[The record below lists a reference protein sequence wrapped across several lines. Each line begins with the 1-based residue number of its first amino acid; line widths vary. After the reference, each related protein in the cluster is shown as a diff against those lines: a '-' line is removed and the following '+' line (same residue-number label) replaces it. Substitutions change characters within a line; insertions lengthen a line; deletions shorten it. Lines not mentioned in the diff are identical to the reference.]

1 MRFINDNLY
10 PIFGAVL
17 LVIVISCWFALPEP
31 AQPKT
36 LAMAAEPWSLP
47 AQATRDSSKAIQNIT
62 SSKLWGT
69 SAADAANAPPPAPKW
84 TVMGIASNGADRFIL
99 MSYEGQ
105 AISTL
110 RVGDSLPD
118 GMKVAQ
124 IDDDRFFV
132 TTSDKKKMVFGIYK
146 NDPIK

>member
-10 PIFGAVL
+10 PIFGALL
-17 LVIVISCWFALPEP
+17 LVIVISCWFALPDP

-36 LAMAAEPWSLP
+36 LAIAAEPWSLP
-47 AQATRDSSKAIQNIT
+47 TQATRDSSKAIQNIT

-69 SAADAANAPPPAPKW
+69 SAADAADAPPAPKW
-84 TVMGIASNGADRFIL
+84 NVIGIARNGADHFIL
-99 MSYEGQ
+99 LANEGQ
-105 AISTL
+105 PIATL

-118 GMKVAQ
+118 GMKIAQ

-132 TTSDKKKMVFGIYK
+132 TTADKKKIVFGIYK
-146 NDPIK
+146 NDPTK